1 MIEVKGDDV
10 ILEKLVWLPLK
21 AEDART
27 LAATILGGQNPEQAP
42 GEVVVRVA
50 GLSFYAGTRLAW
62 LLVPTKAGPIVDVF
76 ALVTDETSFL
86 LDGSSVPVHAAN
98 AEEELELTAESAPD
112 YLRFFLFA
120 VRGDG
125 GPFLLVDEPPAAQA
139 QATRAQALEPSGVDE
154 QGRFRFRAVIAYEG
168 AVFKCTLAVS
178 SSGEAEMLDDE
189 PTTLEVP
196 PDGLPTLP
204 DLKRGALLA
213 AAGAID
219 GPSTAGASDDGPLP
233 PVVSVLRVLVQLLL
247 EEALAAQATHTLLQ
261 HFNATTSASSRL
273 SQFAKFVLTASPV
286 VAIESTIPFVEEEV
300 AQIVLA
306 QSGEF
311 PPRTPLVRGRAHIE
325 GGDDTRLLLKVP
337 DEGPAIVL
345 IPFHSYRSIVD
356 VERVAHEIASR
367 EISVFVGCERVRDL
381 PDSLQNVIDLT
392 LRLPDLTPA
401 SFETMFRTVMGAPPP
416 ADWTASE
423 TFWAAHVLHTDLQ
436 QPRHLGL
443 PPAAAF
449 AYVRD
454 RVTERLRAV
463 DPLQGPG
470 LADLHGLGE
479 ARQFA
484 RDLIADIHEALTGRL
499 SWHDVDRGVLLV
511 GAPGTGKTTLA
522 RAIAKDCRVKFVNAS
537 AASWQ
542 AAGHLGDHIRAIRAD
557 FAQARR
563 HAPAILF
570 IDEIDSVGNR
580 EQFTGANAQYSL
592 QVVNAVLE
600 QMQTLDPEAPVIVI
614 AATNDASRVD
624 PALRRAG
631 RLDRSIQIPYP
642 NVDGLV
648 SIFQHYLRL
657 HATDGQIAA
666 DIDVRLAAELSLG
679 STGADV
685 ELMVRGAARRA
696 RKAGRAVT
704 QTDLIA
710 EITGKP
716 RDAAMS
722 LRLTTDEIDRLSVHE
737 AGHALARC
745 LSATRGAD
753 ITFVSIVPRSDGT
766 LGFVASAAS
775 DRTLMTRRE
784 YMEQL
789 EVVLAGRAAEEL
801 RFSEDGVSGGAGG
814 NMPNSDLAVATRM
827 ATQLVG
833 QYGLGSDRK
842 FMWTQTPTPSQ
853 LTQVEQ
859 ILRDAYGSVMTK
871 LRGNEVRLL
880 ALAQELR
887 RRQEMTG
894 ADVRAIVDGRARRD
908 DSLACED

>member
-1 MIEVKGDDV
+1 
-10 ILEKLVWLPLK
+10 
-21 AEDART
+21 
-27 LAATILGGQNPEQAP
+27 
-42 GEVVVRVA
+42 VA
-50 GLSFYAGTRLAW
+50 GLSFYPDTRLAW

-76 ALVTDETSFL
+76 TLVTDTSSFL
-86 LDGSSVPVHAAN
+86 LDGTSAPVHAAN
-98 AEEELELTAESAPD
+98 AAEGLELTADSAAD

-125 GPFLLVDEPPAAQA
+125 GPFILLEEPSGAQA
-139 QATRAQALEPSGVDE
+139 RETRAPALEPAGVDE
-154 QGRFRFRAVIAYEG
+154 QGRFRFRAVIAYENS
-168 AVFKCTLAVS
+168 AFKCTLAVS
-178 SSGEAEMLDDE
+178 SSGEAEMLDDI
-189 PTTLEVP
+189 PTTLDVP
-196 PDGLPTLP
+196 PEGLPTLP

-213 AAGAID
+213 AAGAAD
-219 GPSTAGASDDGPLP
+219 ASSTAGATDDEPLP
-233 PVVSVLRVLVQLLL
+233 PEVSVLRVLIQMLL
-247 EEALAAQATHTLLQ
+247 EQAVAAQATHTLLH

-273 SQFAKFVLTASPV
+273 AQFAKFVLTASPV
-286 VAIESTIPFVEEEV
+286 VAIESAIPFVEEEI

-306 QSGEF
+306 QAGEF
-311 PPRTPLVRGRAHIE
+311 MPRTQLVRGRAHIE

-381 PDSLQNVIDLT
+381 PDSLRSAIDLT

-401 SFETMFRTVMGAPPP
+401 SFESMFRFVMGAPPP
-416 ADWTASE
+416 PDWTASE
-423 TFWAAHVLHTDLQ
+423 TFWVAHVLHTDLQ
-436 QPRHLGL
+436 QPKHLGL
-443 PPAAAF
+443 PPAEAF

-454 RVTERLRAV
+454 RVTERLRSV
-463 DPLQGPG
+463 DPLPGPG

-484 RDLIADIHEALTGRL
+484 QDLIADIHAALDGRL
-499 SWHDVDRGVLLV
+499 AWQDVDRGVLLV

-542 AAGHLGDHIRAIRAD
+542 AAGHLGDHIRAIRGD

-657 HATDGQIAA
+657 HATDGQLATNL
-666 DIDVRLAAELSLG
+666 DVRLAAELSLG

-685 ELMVRGAARRA
+685 EQMVRGAARRA
-696 RKAGRAVT
+696 RKAGHAVT
-704 QTDLIA
+704 QADLIA
-710 EITGKP
+710 EVTGKP

-722 LRLTTDEIDRLSVHE
+722 LRLTTDEIERLSVHE

-789 EVVLAGRAAEEL
+789 EVVLAGRASEEL
-801 RFSEDGVSGGAGG
+801 RFGEDGVTGGAGG

-827 ATQLVG
+827 ATQLIG

-842 FMWTQTPTPSQ
+842 LLWTETLTASQ
-853 LTQVEQ
+853 LPLVEQ
-859 ILRDAYGSVMTK
+859 ALRDAYGSVMTK
-871 LRGNEVRLL
+871 LRSNESRLL
-880 ALAQELR
+880 VLAQELR
-887 RRQEMTG
+887 QRQELTG
-894 ADVRAIVDGRARRD
+894 ADVRAIVDGRARRN
-908 DSLACED
+908 DSLTPED